1 MLNEK
6 HFDML
11 KSEFDISKEQLKQM
25 TKDDWKALRIK
36 CFEIEA
42 DETELDDDGAA
53 DITDLGIMATEIV
66 DTTYNDMIKSLGE

>member
-25 TKDDWKALRIK
+25 SKDEWKEVRAN
-36 CFEIEA
+36 CFDLES

-53 DITDLGIMATEIV
+53 EITDLGILAAEIV
-66 DTTYNDMIKSLGE
+66 DTKYNDMIRSLGE

>member
-6 HFDML
+6 HFEFL
-11 KSEFDISKEQLKQM
+11 KRKLDISKEQLKQM
-25 TKDDWKALRIK
+25 TKEEWKEVRAY

-53 DITDLGIMATEIV
+53 DITDLGILAAEIV
-66 DTTYNDMIKSLGE
+66 DTKYNDMIKSLGE